1 MTLNAAQF
9 IALNIFS
16 KSFNITSGQKFLLQW
31 FCKKWRSIIV
41 IVRVSDCLSGGLG
54 IFYFLVMLVILK
66 YKQCQSYNDCDND
79 CRAHTISNSIEFMT
93 VSAKLYC
100 RDLGPEKCL
109 IGWEARKK
117 KKKKKIWQLVGSRGK
132 TCLSLSRF
140 LHVVLTCTLE
150 HFVTTGLAFLVPHA
164 LQDVSLTCQPNQSST
179 ISGQK

>member
-31 FCKKWRSIIV
+31 FCKKWISIIV

-117 KKKKKIWQLVGSRGK
+117 KKNMT
-132 TCLSLSRF
+132 TCRISWENLPFSLALSSCGANLYARTFCDYWPS
-140 LHVVLTCTLE
+140 
-150 HFVTTGLAFLVPHA
+150 
-164 LQDVSLTCQPNQSST
+164 
-179 ISGQK
+179 